1 VKPVV
6 FANMRSGE
14 GLERIVALIL
24 ELSGLPQRRVQF
36 VRNLPPLTE
45 WRQV

>member
-1 VKPVV
+1 
-6 FANMRSGE
+6 MRTGE

-24 ELSGLPQRRVQF
+24 ELSGLPSRRARF
-36 VRNLPPLTE
+36 VRELPPLTE